1 MLDGPKS
8 ERLRSAGLP
17 AIGCEIKI
25 IDEDGNIVPRGTVGE
40 IAARSLGAMLGYWQ
54 LAEQTEKTLVDGWVH
69 TGDGA
74 YQDEDGF
81 LYIVDRIKDMI
92 VSGGENVF
100 SAEVESV
107 VSTHPDVAAVAVIGI
122 PSAQWGES
130 VHAIVIPR
138 PGTSPDEASIIAHC
152 KAHIAGY
159 KCPRSITLRSEPFPM
174 SGAGKVLKREL
185 RAPYW
190 DGQTRSVN

>member
-1 MLDGPKS
+1 M
-8 ERLRSAGLP
+8 
-17 AIGCEIKI
+17 
-25 IDEDGNIVPRGTVGE
+25 
-40 IAARSLGAMLGYWQ
+40 
-54 LAEQTEKTLVDGWVH
+54 
-69 TGDGA
+69 
-74 YQDEDGF
+74 
-81 LYIVDRIKDMI
+81 KDMI

-107 VSTHPDVAAVAVIGI
+107 ISTHPDVAAVAVIGI
-122 PSAQWGES
+122 PSNQWGES
-130 VHAIVIPR
+130 VHAIIIPK
-138 PGTSPDEASIIAHC
+138 PGTNPDEASIIAHC

-190 DGQTRSVN
+190 DGQSRSVH